1 MTSAPSVTTTASAS
15 DQVLTEPATGKKVNE
30 FQDGRV
36 TPKYTWKASIC
47 DWVKQGFGSSYSD
60 EQVEGRLL
68 SLLPFFPSLDGKR
81 EAKIINTDVGN
92 GNYIHEFYIE
102 NTELPSKAVNLAVS
116 ATQDLGTKDVVL
128 VHGYAASLGLFI
140 DNFDELSK
148 IPGIKIHAIDLLGF
162 GFSSRP
168 KFPNMPLATPEDIQK
183 VEDWFV
189 DSLEEWRKRR
199 GLDKFIL
206 MGHSFGGYLSCAYAL
221 KYQKEQIE
229 KLVLISP
236 VGVERNKFSFL
247 NKIDQSDV
255 VSPAEKKKQESQVP
269 NVHYE
274 DEMRS
279 TSETASIRSKSQD
292 AQIEEEPEEPKS
304 FRRKVVEHLWVNNV
318 SPFTILRNL
327 GPAKSKLISAWTSHR
342 FAHFYERDPEQY
354 QNVHDYVYRI
364 FNAHGSGEYAL
375 TRVLE
380 PGTVLA
386 KMPLLDRCP
395 EEFVKMKLP
404 TLWLYGDK
412 DWMNEQAGYE
422 MTKEI
427 NKLSTET
434 TGKKLASYAILPNA
448 GHHLYLDNPSAF
460 ANTVFKFTGFRKI
473 N

>member
-1 MTSAPSVTTTASAS
+1 MTSATSVTVTASGN
-15 DQVLTEPATGKKVNE
+15 DQVLTEPVQGQKVNE

-36 TPKYTWKASIC
+36 THKYSWKASIY
-47 DWVKQGFGSSYSD
+47 DWWKQGFGSYTD
-60 EQVEGRLL
+60 EQVESNLL
-68 SLLPFFPSLDGKR
+68 SILPFFPLLDGKR
-81 EAKIINTDVGN
+81 EAKVINIDIGN

-102 NTELPSKAVNLAVS
+102 NKEKPSQSDKLAIS
-116 ATQDLGTKDVVL
+116 ASTKDVVL

-148 IPGIKIHAIDLLGF
+148 VPGIQIHAIDLLGF

-168 KFPNMPLATPEDIQK
+168 KFPNLALASAEDIQK

-236 VGVERNKFSFL
+236 VGVERSKYSYL
-247 NKIDQSDV
+247 NKVDQSDV
-255 VSPAEKKKQESQVP
+255 VSPSEKMRQEAEEP

-274 DEMRS
+274 NEVDSIDNSVKSSLRS
-279 TSETASIRSKSQD
+279 NTRKVS
-292 AQIEEEPEEPKS
+292 EEEVPEAPKS
-304 FRRKVVEHLWVNNV
+304 FRRKLVEQLWINNV

-342 FAHFYERDPEQY
+342 FAHFYDRDPQ
-354 QNVHDYVYRI
+354 QFQSVHDYIYRI
-364 FNAHGSGEYAL
+364 FNANGSGEYAL

-386 KMPLLDRCP
+386 RMPLLDRCP
-395 EEFVKMKLP
+395 EEFAKLKLP

-427 NKLSTET
+427 NTYSMKNS
-434 TGKKLASYAILPNA
+434 GKKLASFAIIPNA

-460 ANTVFKFTGFRKI
+460 ANTIFKFTGFKVPS
-473 N
+473 